1 MKQKLPPIEL
11 FPEDPFSDEQR
22 IRIWCKVMR
31 LNLNEGLDYMAN
43 HGYKNKK
50 NKKERLVSRNYN
62 SSIYHLKCRICV

>member
-50 NKKERLVSRNYN
+50 RKIS
-62 SSIYHLKCRICV
+62 